1 MFPQSGRSPSR
12 SLVQPEDDGDSG
24 DDDDADYN
32 VDVDDD
38 NGDAD
43 DDDDSD
49 DCVSDDR
56 NGKLHNRLSPFS
68 TKLFPS
74 TSLLMDCTAVG
85 QL

>member
-1 MFPQSGRSPSR
+1 MYGDE
-12 SLVQPEDDGDSG
+12 VDDGDDG
-24 DDDDADYN
+24 KGNEYVDDDD
-32 VDVDDD
+32 
-38 NGDAD
+38 
-43 DDDDSD
+43 D

>member
-1 MFPQSGRSPSR
+1 MYGDE
-12 SLVQPEDDGDSG
+12 VDDGDDG
-24 DDDDADYN
+24 KGNEY
-32 VDVDDD
+32 VDD
-38 NGDAD
+38 
-43 DDDDSD
+43 D

-68 TKLFPS
+68 TKLLPS

>member
-1 MFPQSGRSPSR
+1 MYGDE
-12 SLVQPEDDGDSG
+12 VDDGDDG
-24 DDDDADYN
+24 KGNEY
-32 VDVDDD
+32 V
-38 NGDAD
+38 D
-43 DDDDSD
+43 DDDDY